1 MNKKD
6 AYKLVNYLLN
16 EANDLIDI
24 ADFTD
29 IKAVSNLLAT
39 ANYFMKSFRL
49 REFQEI
55 ENRIFHIRSKAYEH
69 IEMSKKALDDIFR

>member
-6 AYKLVNYLLN
+6 AYKLANYLLD

-29 IKAVSNLLAT
+29 IKAVSSLLAT
-39 ANYFMKSFRL
+39 ANYFAKSFQL
-49 REFQEI
+49 KEFQEI
-55 ENRIFHIRSKAYEH
+55 EDRIFHIRSKAFEY
-69 IEMSKKALDDIFR
+69 IEMSKKSLDDIFR

>member
-6 AYKLVNYLLN
+6 AYKLVDYLLN

-29 IKAVSNLLAT
+29 IKAA
-39 ANYFMKSFRL
+39 
-49 REFQEI
+49 
-55 ENRIFHIRSKAYEH
+55 SK
-69 IEMSKKALDDIFR
+69 

>member
-6 AYKLVNYLLN
+6 AYKLVDYLLN

-29 IKAVSNLLAT
+29 IKAASNLLAT
-39 ANYFMKSFRL
+39 ANYFMKSYRL

-55 ENRIFHIRSKAYEH
+55 ENKIFHIRSKAYEH
-69 IEMSKKALDDIFR
+69 VEMSKKSLDDIFR

>member
-1 MNKKD
+1 MSKKD
-6 AYKLVNYLLN
+6 ACKLVDYLLS
-16 EANDLIDI
+16 EANDLIEI

-39 ANYFMKSFRL
+39 ANYFMKSFQL

-55 ENRIFHIRSKAYEH
+55 ENRIFHIKSLWAYRNE
-69 IEMSKKALDDIFR
+69 